1 MVDFILEK
9 FTEIAS
15 KCLEKN
21 AKENKTEKKN
31 MQLVFKLGA
40 DGETE
45 YVIYKDFAPL
55 KSVTFLQVLGVKL
68 DFKGYSIFVPKF
80 IKGAL
85 ERFCEEFD
93 MAKEDARVVLNFHDN
108 ESMVMWLYNAS
119 TYIKQVELESLFDNQ
134 DILEQ

>member
-9 FTEIAS
+9 FTEISS
-15 KCLEKN
+15 KCLERN
-21 AKENKTEKKN
+21 AKECKTQKKN

-45 YVIYKDFAPL
+45 YLIYKDYQPF
-55 KSVTFLQVLGVKL
+55 KVVSFLQVLGVKL
-68 DFKGYSIFVPKF
+68 DFKGYSLFVPKF

-85 ERFCEEFD
+85 ERFCEECD
-93 MAKEDARVVLNFHDN
+93 IEKDKARVVLNFN
-108 ESMVMWLYNAS
+108 EKDELLMWLYNS
-119 TYIKQVELESLFDNQ
+119 NQYVKQVELESLFDSK